1 MFAIFTSALCMLL
14 VQVDSSVVCIGLFTV
29 SRWWKERKALFL
41 NDDTFLISNN
51 LNILTLFITLLIMP
65 CPVSNQLILLP
76 NQNFYHD
83 TMNIFNRGHRAR
95 IINRILILYAT
106 KYCVSCFC
114 QHFIIKKKT
123 KSTSDSEN
131 ERNFDNMKTAEWKH
145 SVKKEEDCL

>member
-41 NDDTFLISNN
+41 NDTFLISNN

-114 QHFIIKKKT
+114 QHFIKKKT